1 MSITSMAAKGILLA
15 LGLGWLSAAGGPM
28 GQWESP
34 GGSLDRP
41 GAAAESPCGAVEISD
56 GAPESL
62 GGAVESPRPSSG
74 LTPVELATVGVD
86 ATEGVP
92 MVLLREP
99 LSGRILPILVGLP
112 EAQSILGVMLGLETP
127 RPMTHDL
134 LASVIEGLGATVE
147 EVMVHD
153 MRGTTYIGTVRLRV
167 GGEAELRDIDSRPS
181 DALALAVRTD
191 APILVSEGLLME
203 SPPFDLMVP
212 EAGEQVVRI
221 LGATVVAPSPTLRD
235 RYQLPRRAGV
245 VVVGVSGEAAEQG
258 IRRGDLIVEVNGQ
271 RLRQPLDFLDAARA
285 GGEEPVRVKYW
296 REGEELEVE
305 LRPQALPGPRRPPGI
320 RV

>member
-1 MSITSMAAKGILLA
+1 MSITCMAAKATLLA
-15 LGLGWLSAAGGPM
+15 LGLGWLSAADD
-28 GQWESP
+28 SH
-34 GGSLDRP
+34 
-41 GAAAESPCGAVEISD
+41 
-56 GAPESL
+56 
-62 GGAVESPRPSSG
+62 PSSG

-134 LASVIEGLGATVE
+134 LASVIQRLGATVE

-167 GGEAELRDIDSRPS
+167 GGGGELRDIDSRPS
-181 DALALAVRTD
+181 DALALAVRTG
-191 APILVSEGLLME
+191 APIMVSEGLLME
-203 SPPFDLMVP
+203 SPPFDLLAP

-271 RLRQPLDFLDAARA
+271 RLLQPMDFLDAARA
-285 GGEEPVRVKYW
+285 SGEEPVRVKYW
-296 REGEELEVE
+296 REGEELEAE
-305 LRPQALPGPRRPPGI
+305 LRPQALPGTGPRRAPG
-320 RV
+320 VWV

>member
-1 MSITSMAAKGILLA
+1 MSITSVAAKAILLA
-15 LGLGWLSAAGGPM
+15 LGLGWLPAAGGPM
-28 GQWESP
+28 GAPGSP
-34 GGSLDRP
+34 DR
-41 GAAAESPCGAVEISD
+41 AVD
-56 GAPESL
+56 GPH
-62 GGAVESPRPSSG
+62 PSSG

-134 LASVIEGLGATVE
+134 LASVIQGLGATVE
-147 EVMVHD
+147 EVLVHD
-153 MRGTTYIGTVRLRV
+153 MRGTTYIGTVRLRL
-167 GGEAELRDIDSRPS
+167 GGEGEVRDIDSRPS

-221 LGATVVAPSPTLRD
+221 LGATVVAPTPTLRD

-271 RLRQPLDFLDAARA
+271 RLRQPLDFLEAARA
-285 GGEEPVRVKYW
+285 SGEEPVRVKYW
-296 REGEELEVE
+296 REGEEQEVE
-305 LRPQALPGPRRPPGI
+305 LRPQALPGAGPRRAPGI